1 MSHRALRERKEQKV
15 YLERV
20 FSYDNAGK
28 IQPIRKYGQL
38 LEETYREDGIFVRA
52 YLPKEIYFQLED

>member
-1 MSHRALRERKEQKV
+1 MQKQMEEILKEQKV

-20 FSYDNAGK
+20 FSYQDAGK

-38 LEETYREDGIFVRA
+38 MEETYREDGIFVRA
-52 YLPKEIYFQLED
+52 YLPKEIYYQLGD